1 MFSVLEPGEG
11 CGFLL
16 RHPTPKRFICWSGP
30 SRAGS
35 RAGGGG
41 GPCAGAPFG
50 ASIDLQDVCSAR
62 GTLSRLRWRSGGRWG
77 RKDGPAVWQLPA
89 ECRRGSEWRR
99 RSGRVVEWATEVR
112 GPAVRKSPR
121 GNWGLLGRSR
131 LPEQQVLDYDEE
143 RIEKLLAFEQVI
155 QLRATD
161 PGKRP
166 PRLAEAGQ
174 ALALPEPPVGSRL
187 PLESSSRP
195 PDRRSQEFS
204 GSAAISCER

>member
-1 MFSVLEPGEG
+1 MFSALEPGEG
-11 CGFLL
+11 CGFLSVTRPRNASSAGQDPL
-16 RHPTPKRFICWSGP
+16 VRDPERGAVAGHAPGHPSVPP
-30 SRAGS
+30 SIS
-35 RAGGGG
+35 RMCARPAARCRGCAGG
-41 GPCAGAPFG
+41 A
-50 ASIDLQDVCSAR
+50 
-62 GTLSRLRWRSGGRWG
+62 GGRWG

-174 ALALPEPPVGSRL
+174 ALAPPEPPVGSRL

>member
-1 MFSVLEPGEG
+1 MLEQRSGRCKSPSFARHSAKELGESP
-11 CGFLL
+11 FN
-16 RHPTPKRFICWSGP
+16 
-30 SRAGS
+30 AGS
-35 RAGGGG
+35 RLGEPLCGIPSWGRWRA
-41 GPCAGAPFG
+41 
-50 ASIDLQDVCSAR
+50 VRR
-62 GTLSRLRWRSGGRWG
+62 GTLRCLHRSPGCVLGPRHAVAAALAERGRWG

-112 GPAVRKSPR
+112 GPAVRTSPR

-174 ALALPEPPVGSRL
+174 ALAPPGAPGGLSA
-187 PLESSSRP
+187 SSRV
-195 PDRRSQEFS
+195 FF
-204 GSAAISCER
+204 AASR

>member
-11 CGFLL
+11 CGFLSVTRPRNASSAGQDPL
-16 RHPTPKRFICWSGP
+16 VRDPERGAVAGRAPGHPSVPPSISRMCARPAVRCRGCAGGAGAGGVGKTARPFGSSRLNAAVVRNGAVVRVGWWSGRP
-30 SRAGS
+30 
-35 RAGGGG
+35 
-41 GPCAGAPFG
+41 
-50 ASIDLQDVCSAR
+50 
-62 GTLSRLRWRSGGRWG
+62 RSE
-77 RKDGPAVWQLPA
+77 D
-89 ECRRGSEWRR
+89 
-99 RSGRVVEWATEVR
+99 
-112 GPAVRKSPR
+112 PAVRKSPR

-174 ALALPEPPVGSRL
+174 ALAPPEPPVGSRL

>member
-1 MFSVLEPGEG
+1 MFSALEPGEG
-11 CGFLL
+11 CGFLSVT
-16 RHPTPKRFICWSGP
+16 RPRNAS
-30 SRAGS
+30 SAGQDPLV
-35 RAGGGG
+35 RDPELGAVA

-174 ALALPEPPVGSRL
+174 ALAPPGAPGGLSA
-187 PLESSSRP
+187 SSRV
-195 PDRRSQEFS
+195 FF
-204 GSAAISCER
+204 AASR